1 MRLLTLI
8 SLLAASVPR
17 QSAATSVLRQS
28 AATSV
33 KAATVSFRG
42 LDGRYMVQPHA
53 LYFLRNA
60 FACHYGVPVA
70 AVSVEAV
77 SWYNV
82 TSTVKPEYGVND
94 YIAVQP
100 IPCSVFAA
108 THWDGSNEDQLP
120 EDEYLQLYRSLADQE
135 PVTVSISM
143 DMPIGWT
150 RPYKLNL
157 LPYLAA
163 AVDEEFAPVLHSQ
176 PQLFTEVGSLPHTP
190 RPTVLRLLGQ
200 LDLKVMILGILV
212 LHFGGAMALVCVARS
227 IKRTAPAVYLNEVS
241 VV

>member
-1 MRLLTLI
+1 MNTLTLTLI
-8 SLLAASVPR
+8 SLLAA
-17 QSAATSVLRQS
+17 A
-28 AATSV
+28 

-53 LYFLRNA
+53 LYLIRNA
-60 FACHYGVPVA
+60 FACHYGVPVN
-70 AVSVEAV
+70 AVQVDAV
-77 SWYNV
+77 SWYNI
-82 TSTVKPEYGVND
+82 TSTVRPEYAINE
-94 YIAVQP
+94 YTPIQP
-100 IPCSVFAA
+100 MPCALFAS
-108 THWDGSNEDQLP
+108 THWDGAGEDHLP
-120 EDEYLQLYRSLADQE
+120 EDEYLRLYRSLADQE
-135 PVTVSISM
+135 PVTVSVSL

-176 PQLFTEVGSLPHTP
+176 PQLFTEIGPLPNTP
-190 RPTVLRLLGQ
+190 RPTALRLLGL

-212 LHFGGAMALVCVARS
+212 LHFGGAMALVCLARG
-227 IKRTAPAVYLNEVS
+227 IKRTAPAAAYLNEVS